1 MVNSDLHYEPCYNVQ
16 PTENQQFPSLKIKFL
31 GAKLEIGSHRV
42 FKLVHKNIYCM
53 MILPTSQQGVNILG
67 AFHQLDY

>member
-1 MVNSDLHYEPCYNVQ
+1 MANTGMMYDLCYNVQ
-16 PTENQQFPSLKIKFL
+16 PTKYQPFPPLAIKFL
-31 GAKLEIGSHRV
+31 GAKLEIGFHRV